1 MKALDALKVWLS
13 KVLSETGEVSAT
25 RLHLF
30 LSLILG
36 FIIALIG
43 LYKNSDLASLAIL
56 VGTFVGPSA
65 ALKGFQKTIE
75 KE

>member
-1 MKALDALKVWLS
+1 MNQFLENLKSWLS
-13 KVLSETGEVSAT
+13 KVLSENGEVSAT

-43 LYKNSDLASLAIL
+43 LSKNADLANLAIL
-56 VGTFVGPSA
+56 VGVFVGPSA
-65 ALKGFQKTIE
+65 ALKGFQKTVE
-75 KE
+75 K